1 MTDAERIK
9 LLELALASYVETYG
23 FNNEARDY
31 YILSG
36 MSLAVTYPFID

>member
-9 LLELALASYVETYG
+9 LLELALINYIETYG

-36 MSLAVTYPFID
+36 RSLAVISPFIP